1 MMERSMVLSIE
12 AEMIL
17 RLVLAAFLGFLIGL
31 ERAFSGQPAGE
42 RTHALVALGSATFA
56 VLSVTVFQAGDP
68 IRIAAGV
75 VTGLGF
81 LGAGMIWRRKGEEI
95 QGLTTAA
102 GIWSVGGVG
111 LAIGAGEYLLGISVA
126 ILVVLFLWLDRVLRI
141 DERVARRRAKERSQ
155 EETEVD
161 KPK

>member
-1 MMERSMVLSIE
+1 MVLTFE

-17 RLVLAAFLGFLIGL
+17 RLVLAALLGFLIGL
-31 ERAFSGQPAGE
+31 ERSFSGQPAGE

-56 VLSVTVFQAGDP
+56 LLSITVFRTGDP

-81 LGAGMIWRRKGEEI
+81 LGAGMIWRRREDGV

-102 GIWSVGGVG
+102 GIWAIGGVG
-111 LAIGAGEYLLGISVA
+111 LAIGAGAYLLGITVA
-126 ILVVLFLWLDRVLRI
+126 ILVLLFLWLDRVLKI
-141 DERVARRRAKERSQ
+141 DERVTRRREKDRDQ
-155 EETEVD
+155 
-161 KPK
+161 

>member
-1 MMERSMVLSIE
+1 MMEQSMVLTFE

-17 RLVLAAFLGFLIGL
+17 RLILAATLGFFIGL

-56 VLSVTVFQAGDP
+56 LLSVTVFKAGDP

-81 LGAGMIWRRKGEEI
+81 LGAGMIWRRREDGV

-102 GIWSVGGVG
+102 GIWVVGGVG
-111 LAIGAGEYLLGISVA
+111 LAIGAGAYLLGMTVA
-126 ILVVLFLWLDRVLRI
+126 ILVMVFLWLDKVLKI
-141 DERVARRRAKERSQ
+141 DERVERRREKEDRSK
-155 EETEVD
+155 ESGGN
-161 KPK
+161 

>member
-1 MMERSMVLSIE
+1 MVLTFE

-17 RLVLAAFLGFLIGL
+17 RLILAATLGFFIGL

-42 RTHALVALGSATFA
+42 RTHALVALGAATFA
-56 VLSVTVFQAGDP
+56 LLSVTVFKAGDP

-81 LGAGMIWRRKGEEI
+81 LGAGMIWRKREDEI

-102 GIWSVGGVG
+102 GIWAVGGVG
-111 LAIGAGEYLLGISVA
+111 LAVGAGAYLLGISVA
-126 ILVVLFLWLDRVLRI
+126 VLILLFLWIDRLLRI
-141 DERVARRRAKERSQ
+141 DERLEHRREKGRNQ
-155 EETEVD
+155 
-161 KPK
+161 